1 MSQKRW
7 ERLQEHPRYKWIVL
21 WTVMGG
27 LFSVNV
33 TFTILAVALPR
44 IADDFGTTRNT
55 MTWVITGPLLAFG
68 VAAPTL
74 GKAADQYGA
83 KRIYQLGL
91 LLSLSAAALSALAWD
106 EYSLIAIRTI
116 GSLEGAA
123 TGAAS
128 MALVMRTFGREER
141 VKAMGWWSLV
151 GAGGPV
157 IGVVLGGFLL
167 ESFGWRVI
175 FAAQIPLIAI
185 AFVIGSSVL
194 PETDKLP
201 PQKFDIAGA
210 VTLSTGITALLFGI
224 NRGPEMGW
232 SSPVVI
238 ASFVLCPV
246 LLSLFVRAEKR
257 TDAPLIS
264 LDYLK
269 KPAFSLPVA
278 ASAFANA
285 AYMGGFILTPSLL
298 QTVYD
303 YNDKKIGL
311 LVIARPLTFSLLSP
325 VAGYLAVKIGQRTSA
340 VAGTLFVVTSMGVF
354 ATVGGGSPDLWIIV
368 ALSLSG
374 VGLGVSQPSIS
385 AGVANA
391 VRDSDLGVASAAQ
404 QLMQNVGVVSGIQIM
419 TTVQTSLAHGAE
431 GAKALGSFHAAYLV
445 GGALC
450 LVGVVFAMGVKN
462 EHRRPDPHPEF
473 QEAF

>member
-1 MSQKRW
+1 
-7 ERLQEHPRYKWIVL
+7 
-21 WTVMGG
+21 MGG

-33 TFTILAVALPR
+33 TFTLLAVALPR
-44 IADDFGTTRNT
+44 IAEDFGTTRNT
-55 MTWVITGPLLAFG
+55 MTWVITGPMLAFG

-83 KRIYQLGL
+83 KRVYQLGL
-91 LLSLSAAALSALAWD
+91 LLSLSAALLSALAWGAIP
-106 EYSLIAIRTI
+106 LIVIRTI

-128 MALVMRTFGREER
+128 MALVMRTFDREDR

-167 ESFGWRVI
+167 ESIGWRWI
-175 FAAQIPLIAI
+175 FAAQAPIILIAFI
-185 AFVIGSSVL
+185 VGSIVL
-194 PETDKLP
+194 PDTDTLP

-210 VTLSTGITALLFGI
+210 LTLSLGITSLLFGI

-232 SSPVVI
+232 AHPVVI
-238 ASFVLCPV
+238 VSFVLCPV
-246 LLSLFVRAEKR
+246 LLYAFVVVERKTA
-257 TDAPLIS
+257 TPLIS
-264 LDYLK
+264 LEYLK
-269 KPAFSLPVA
+269 KPAFALPVA
-278 ASAFANA
+278 ASALANA
-285 AYMGGFILTPSLL
+285 AYMGGFIVTPSLL

-303 YNDKKIGL
+303 YPDRKIGL
-311 LVIARPLTFSLLSP
+311 LVIARPLTFSILSP
-325 VAGYLAVKIGQRTSA
+325 VSGYLAVKIGQRTSA
-340 VAGTLFVVTSMGVF
+340 VTGTAFVVVSMLVF
-354 ATVGGGSPDLWIIV
+354 ASLKPTAPDLLIIL

-391 VRDSDLGVASAAQ
+391 VADKDLGVASAAQ

-419 TTVQTSLAHGAE
+419 TSVQTSLAHGAT
-431 GAKALGSFHAAYLV
+431 GAAALSSYRAAYLV
-445 GGALC
+445 GGAIC
-450 LVGVVFAMGVKN
+450 LGGVVLAAGVKN
-462 EHRRPDPHPEF
+462 EHRKPEPHPELLESF
-473 QEAF
+473 

>member
-1 MSQKRW
+1 MLTRA
-7 ERLQEHPRYKWIVL
+7 ERLTTSPRYKWLVL

-44 IADDFGTTRNT
+44 IANDFHTSRNT

-68 VAAPTL
+68 VAAPSL

-91 LLSLSAAALSALAWD
+91 VLSFFAAGLSALAWGALP
-106 EYSLIAIRTI
+106 LIVIRTI

-128 MALVMRTFGREER
+128 MAIVMRTFDRDER

-175 FAAQIPLIAI
+175 FAAQMPLIAA
-185 AFVIGSSVL
+185 AFILGSIVL
-194 PETDKLP
+194 SETETLP
-201 PQKFDIAGA
+201 PQRFDVAGA
-210 VTLSTGITALLFGI
+210 VSLSGGITALLFAI
-224 NRGPEMGW
+224 NRGPELGW
-232 SSPVVI
+232 ASPVVI
-238 ASFVLCPV
+238 GSFVLCPF
-246 LLSLFVRAEKR
+246 LLALFVRVEQR
-257 TDAPLIS
+257 SPAPLLS

-269 KPAFSLPVA
+269 KRAFAFPVA
-278 ASAFANA
+278 SQSLANF

-298 QTVYD
+298 QVVYD
-303 YNDKKIGL
+303 YPDKEIGV
-311 LVIARPLTFSLLSP
+311 LVIARPLSFSILSP

-340 VAGTLFVVTSMGVF
+340 VVGTAFVVASMGVF
-354 ATVGGGSPDLWIIV
+354 ASLGASSPNLLIIL
-368 ALSLSG
+368 ALMLSG
-374 VGLGVSQPSIS
+374 VGLGISSPSVA

-391 VRDSDLGVASAAQ
+391 VEDHDLGVASAAQ
-404 QLMQNVGVVSGIQIM
+404 QLMNNVGIVSGIQLM
-419 TTVQTSLAHGAE
+419 TTIQTSISHGAE
-431 GAKALGSFHAAYLV
+431 GRAALSGFRVAYLV
-445 GGALC
+445 GGAVC
-450 LVGVVFAMGVKN
+450 AVGVLLATGVKN
-462 EHRRPDPHPEF
+462 EHAKPELHPELLESF
-473 QEAF
+473 

>member
-1 MSQKRW
+1 MTQKRW

-83 KRIYQLGL
+83 KRVYQIGL
-91 LLSLSAAALSALAWD
+91 LLSVFAAALSALAWD
-106 EYSLIAIRTI
+106 EYSLIAIRII

-128 MALVMRTFGREER
+128 MAMVMRVFGREER

-175 FAAQIPLIAI
+175 FAAQIPLIVI
-185 AFVIGSSVL
+185 AYVL
-194 PETDKLP
+194 GAKLLPDTEKLP
-201 PQKFDIAGA
+201 KQKFDIAGA
-210 VTLSTGITALLFGI
+210 ATLSLGVTALLFAI
-224 NRGPEMGW
+224 NQGPEVGW
-232 SSPVVI
+232 SHPLVLG
-238 ASFVLCPV
+238 SFVLCPV
-246 LLSLFVRAEKR
+246 LLVSFVRVERR
-257 TDAPLIS
+257 TDTPLIS

-269 KPAFSLPVA
+269 KPAFALPVA

-285 AYMGGFILTPSLL
+285 AYMGGFILTPALL

-303 YNDKKIGL
+303 YSDKKIGL

-340 VAGTLFVVTSMGVF
+340 VSGTAFVVASMFVF
-354 ATVGGGSPDLWIIV
+354 ARLGEGSPDLWIIV

-374 VGLGVSQPSIS
+374 VGLGVSQPSIA

-391 VRDSDLGVASAAQ
+391 VHDNDLGVASAAQ

-419 TTVQTSLAHGAE
+419 TSVQTSIANGSQGVA
-431 GAKALGSFHAAYLV
+431 ALSSFHTAYAV

-450 LVGVVFAMGVKN
+450 LIGVVLAAGVKN
-462 EHRRPDPHPEF
+462 EHRRPEPHPELF
-473 QEAF
+473 ESF